1 MSVLPPKAE
10 INSGLCDV
18 SFVAKA
24 DIDQAGALEPTRVQ
38 FGAASMRRYD
48 PSPA

>member
-24 DIDQAGALEPTRVQ
+24 DIDQPGSLGADARPI
-38 FGAASMRRYD
+38 RRRFD
-48 PSPA
+48 APL